1 VVCRPTKVAKLPN
14 RSGLCTAWGLWWRGG
29 LESQV
34 MLAELRIRDL
44 GVIDDAHLEV
54 SAGLNVLTGETGA
67 GKTMVVDALSLL
79 LGGRADPGAVR
90 AGRPAALVEGRL
102 LTDGDGEVAAAL
114 ATAGLTDEDGEVVVA
129 RQVLAEGRSRAQ
141 LQGRMATVAA
151 VADVI
156 RPLVEVHGQ
165 HEFQYLLRPGVQR
178 DLLDRFAGGAAL
190 DPRAAFAT
198 GWRRLRAVSREL
210 DELAGM
216 ARERARE
223 IDLLGHQLDEINA
236 ARVRVGESAELA
248 AEAERLANAEALQQ
262 AAALAHQLL
271 DGDEDAGAAT
281 ALGAAAR
288 TVHGPGIHDPA
299 LGELAARGQALA
311 AEVDDLASSL
321 RAYAES
327 VLVDPARLEE
337 VQARIALLRDLERKY
352 GDDEAAVLAFADQAA
367 GRLAELEGG
376 TLRSEA
382 LEAEAGELRR
392 SLAGIGAALTAA
404 RQEAAVRL
412 GESLRVELADLAM
425 PSAEVR
431 VAVEQDPDDDGLE
444 LDGRRLA
451 ATDDGLDRVEIQ
463 LAAHPGAPLRP
474 LVRAASGGELS
485 RVMLALRVVLAGI
498 DRTPTLV
505 FDEVDAGVGGRTA
518 AAVGRRLAQLA
529 RHHQVLVVTHLP
541 QIAAHADR
549 HFTVEKRSVDG
560 STSTDLRL
568 LDDAGRVGE
577 LSRMLAGMEGSGLA
591 QAHAEELL
599 AAATAAKSSDAPV
612 VAGATATATAAGDGE
627 RP

>member
-1 VVCRPTKVAKLPN
+1 
-14 RSGLCTAWGLWWRGG
+14 
-29 LESQV
+29 

-67 GKTMVVDALSLL
+67 GKTMVVDALALL

-102 LTDGDGEVAAAL
+102 RTDDDRQAAAAL
-114 ATAGLTDEDGEVVVA
+114 ASAGVDDEDGEVVVA
-129 RQVLAEGRSRAQ
+129 RQVLVEGRSRAQ

-165 HEFQYLLRPGVQR
+165 HEFQDLLRPGVQR
-178 DLLDRFAGGAAL
+178 DLLDRYAGEAVLG
-190 DPRAAFAT
+190 PRSAFAA
-198 GWRRLRAVSREL
+198 GWRRLRAVTREL
-210 DELAGM
+210 DDLTART
-216 ARERARE
+216 RERERE
-223 IDLLGHQLDEINA
+223 LDLLRHQLDEIDA
-236 ARVRVGESAELA
+236 AQVRVGESAELT

-271 DGDEDAGAAT
+271 EDDEDAGAAT

-288 TVHGPGIHDPA
+288 AVHGPGGHDRA
-299 LGELAARGQALA
+299 LAELAERAQSLA
-311 AEVDDLASSL
+311 AEVGDLASSL
-321 RAYAES
+321 RAYAEA
-327 VLVDPARLEE
+327 VLVDPGRLEE
-337 VQARIALLRDLERKY
+337 VNLRMGLLRDLERKY
-352 GDDEAAVLAFADQAA
+352 GDDEEAVLAFAGKAA
-367 GRLAELEGG
+367 ARLAELEGG

-382 LEAEAGELRR
+382 LEAEAAELRR
-392 SLAGIGAALTAA
+392 DLAGTGAALTAA
-404 RQEAAVRL
+404 RRQAADRL
-412 GESLRVELADLAM
+412 GEALRVELADLAM
-425 PSAEVR
+425 PSAQVV

-444 LDGRRLA
+444 VGGRCLA
-451 ATDDGLDRVEIQ
+451 ATEDGLDRVDIR

-474 LVRAASGGELS
+474 LGRAASGGELS
-485 RVMLALRVVLAGI
+485 RVMLALRVVLAGV

-529 RHHQVLVVTHLP
+529 RRHQVLVVTHLP

-549 HFTVEKRSVDG
+549 HFSVEKRSADG
-560 STSTDLRL
+560 ATSTDVRL

-591 QAHAEELL
+591 HAHAEELL
-599 AAATAAKSSDAPV
+599 AAATAAKH
-612 VAGATATATAAGDGE
+612 GE
-627 RP
+627 PA

>member
-1 VVCRPTKVAKLPN
+1 
-14 RSGLCTAWGLWWRGG
+14 
-29 LESQV
+29 

-67 GKTMVVDALSLL
+67 GKTMVVDALALL

-102 LTDGDGEVAAAL
+102 QTGDDAQVAAAL
-114 ATAGLTDEDGEVVVA
+114 ATAGVDDEEGEVVVA
-129 RQVLAEGRSRAQ
+129 RQVLVEGRSRAQ

-151 VADVI
+151 VADVV

-165 HEFQYLLRPGVQR
+165 HEFQDLLRPGVQR
-178 DLLDRFAGGAAL
+178 DLLDRYAGEAVLG
-190 DPRAAFAT
+190 PRPAFAA
-198 GWRRLRAVSREL
+198 GWRRLRAVTREL
-210 DELAGM
+210 DELVTR
-216 ARERARE
+216 ARERERE
-223 IDLLGHQLDEINA
+223 IDLLRHQLEEIEA
-236 ARVRVGESAELA
+236 AQVRVGEEAELA

-262 AAALAHQLL
+262 SAALAHQLL
-271 DGDEDAGAAT
+271 EDDEDAGAAT

-288 TVHGPGIHDPA
+288 AVHGPGAHDRA
-299 LGELAARGQALA
+299 LGELAERAQSLA
-311 AEVDDLASSL
+311 AEVGDLASSL
-321 RAYAES
+321 RAYAEG
-327 VLVDPARLEE
+327 VLVDPGRLEE
-337 VQARIALLRDLERKY
+337 VNVRMALLRDLERKY
-352 GDDEAAVLAFADQAA
+352 GDDEEAVLAFAGKAA
-367 GRLAELEGG
+367 ARLAELEGG

-382 LEAEAGELRR
+382 LEAEAAELRR
-392 SLAGIGAALTAA
+392 DLAGTGAALTAA
-404 RQEAAVRL
+404 RQQAADRL
-412 GESLRVELADLAM
+412 GEALRAELADLAM
-425 PSAEVR
+425 PSARVE

-444 LDGRRLA
+444 VDGRCLA
-451 ATDDGLDRVEIQ
+451 ATEDGLDRVDVR

-474 LVRAASGGELS
+474 LGRAASGGELS
-485 RVMLALRVVLAGI
+485 RVMLALRVVLAGV

-529 RHHQVLVVTHLP
+529 RRHQVLVVTHLP

-549 HFTVEKRSVDG
+549 HFTVEKHSAEG
-560 STSTDLRL
+560 TTSTDVRL

-599 AAATAAKSSDAPV
+599 AAATDAK
-612 VAGATATATAAGDGE
+612 DGE
-627 RP
+627 PA

>member
-1 VVCRPTKVAKLPN
+1 
-14 RSGLCTAWGLWWRGG
+14 
-29 LESQV
+29 

-44 GVIDDAHLEV
+44 GVIDDARLEV

-67 GKTMVVDALSLL
+67 GKTMVVDALALL

-102 LTDGDGEVAAAL
+102 RTGDDRQVAAAL
-114 ATAGLTDEDGEVVVA
+114 ASAGVDDEDGEVVVA
-129 RQVLAEGRSRAQ
+129 RQVLVEGRSRAQ

-151 VADVI
+151 VADIV

-165 HEFQYLLRPGVQR
+165 HEFQDLLRPGVQR
-178 DLLDRFAGGAAL
+178 DLLDRYAGEAVL
-190 DPRAAFAT
+190 VPRSAFAA
-198 GWRRLRAVSREL
+198 GWRRLRAVTREL
-210 DELAGM
+210 DDLTART
-216 ARERARE
+216 RERERE
-223 IDLLGHQLDEINA
+223 IDLLRHQLDEIDA
-236 ARVRVGESAELA
+236 AQVRVGESAELT

-271 DGDEDAGAAT
+271 EDDEDTGAAT

-288 TVHGPGIHDPA
+288 AVHGPGGHDRA
-299 LGELAARGQALA
+299 LAELAGRAQSLA
-311 AEVDDLASSL
+311 AEVGDLASSL
-321 RAYAES
+321 RAYAEA
-327 VLVDPARLEE
+327 VLVDPGRLEE
-337 VQARIALLRDLERKY
+337 VNLRMALLRDLERKY
-352 GDDEAAVLAFADQAA
+352 GDGEEAVVAFAGKAA
-367 GRLAELEGG
+367 ARLAELEGG

-382 LEAEAGELRR
+382 LEAEAAELRHE
-392 SLAGIGAALTAA
+392 LAGTGAALTAA
-404 RQEAAVRL
+404 RRQAADRL
-412 GESLRVELADLAM
+412 GEALRVELADLAM
-425 PSAEVR
+425 PSAQVV

-444 LDGRRLA
+444 VGGRCLA
-451 ATDDGLDRVEIQ
+451 ATEDGLDRVDIR

-474 LVRAASGGELS
+474 LGRAASGGELS
-485 RVMLALRVVLAGI
+485 RVMLALRVVLAGV

-529 RHHQVLVVTHLP
+529 RRHQVLVVTHLP

-549 HFTVEKRSVDG
+549 HFTVEKHSADG
-560 STSTDLRL
+560 TTSTDLRL

-599 AAATAAKSSDAPV
+599 AAATAAKH
-612 VAGATATATAAGDGE
+612 GE
-627 RP
+627 PA

>member
-1 VVCRPTKVAKLPN
+1 
-14 RSGLCTAWGLWWRGG
+14 
-29 LESQV
+29 

-44 GVIDDAHLEV
+44 GVIDDARLEV

-67 GKTMVVDALSLL
+67 GKTMVVDALALL

-102 LTDGDGEVAAAL
+102 HSGADPAVADAL
-114 ATAGLTDEDGEVVVA
+114 ASAGVSDEDGEVVVA
-129 RQVLAEGRSRAQ
+129 RQVLVEGRSRAQ

-151 VADVI
+151 VADVV

-165 HEFQYLLRPGVQR
+165 HEFQELLRPGVQR
-178 DLLDRFAGGAAL
+178 ELLDRFAGEAAL
-190 DPRAAFAT
+190 APRAAFAA
-198 GWRRLRAVSREL
+198 GWRRLRAVTREL
-210 DELAGM
+210 DELAAR
-216 ARERARE
+216 ARERERE
-223 IDLLGHQLDEINA
+223 IDLLGHQLDEIHA
-236 ARVRVGESAELA
+236 AQVRVGESAELA

-271 DGDEDAGAAT
+271 EGDEDAGAAT
-281 ALGAAAR
+281 ALGAAAKA
-288 TVHGPGIHDPA
+288 VHGPGGHDPA
-299 LGELAARGQALA
+299 LGELAGRAQALA
-311 AEVDDLASSL
+311 AEVADLASGL
-321 RAYAES
+321 RAYAEG

-337 VQARIALLRDLERKY
+337 VQARIAQLRDLERKY

-367 GRLAELEGG
+367 ARLAELEGG

-382 LEAEAGELRR
+382 LEAEAAKLRGEL
-392 SLAGIGAALTAA
+392 AGLGAALTAA
-404 RQEAAVRL
+404 RRDAADRL
-412 GESLRVELADLAM
+412 GEALRVELADLAM
-425 PSAEVR
+425 PSARVV
-431 VAVEQDPDDDGLE
+431 VAVEQDPDEAGLE
-444 LDGRRLA
+444 VGGRRLA
-451 ATDDGLDRVEIQ
+451 ATEDGLDRVELQ

-474 LVRAASGGELS
+474 LGRAASGGELS
-485 RVMLALRVVLAGI
+485 RVMLALRVVLAGV

-529 RHHQVLVVTHLP
+529 RNHQVLVVTHLP

-549 HFTVEKRSVDG
+549 HFTVEKQSAEG
-560 STSTDLRL
+560 TTSTDLRL

-599 AAATAAKSSDAPV
+599 AAASADKHLEA
-612 VAGATATATAAGDGE
+612 

>member
-1 VVCRPTKVAKLPN
+1 
-14 RSGLCTAWGLWWRGG
+14 
-29 LESQV
+29 

-67 GKTMVVDALSLL
+67 GKTMVVDALALL

-102 LTDGDGEVAAAL
+102 RTGDDRQVAAAL
-114 ATAGLTDEDGEVVVA
+114 ASAGVDDEDGEVVVA
-129 RQVLAEGRSRAQ
+129 RQVLVEGRSRAQ

-151 VADVI
+151 VADIV

-165 HEFQYLLRPGVQR
+165 HEFQDLLRPGVQR
-178 DLLDRFAGGAAL
+178 DLLDRYAGEAVL
-190 DPRAAFAT
+190 VPRSAFAA
-198 GWRRLRAVSREL
+198 GWRRLRAVTREL
-210 DELAGM
+210 DDLTART
-216 ARERARE
+216 RERERE
-223 IDLLGHQLDEINA
+223 IDLLRHQLDEIDA
-236 ARVRVGESAELA
+236 AQVRVGESAELT

-271 DGDEDAGAAT
+271 EDDEDTGAAT

-288 TVHGPGIHDPA
+288 AVHGPGGHDRA
-299 LGELAARGQALA
+299 LAELAGRAQSLA
-311 AEVDDLASSL
+311 AEVGDLASSL
-321 RAYAES
+321 RAYAEA
-327 VLVDPARLEE
+327 VLVDPGRLEE
-337 VQARIALLRDLERKY
+337 VNLRMALLRDLERKY
-352 GDDEAAVLAFADQAA
+352 GDGEEAVVAFAGKAA
-367 GRLAELEGG
+367 ARLAELEGG

-382 LEAEAGELRR
+382 LEAEAAELRHE
-392 SLAGIGAALTAA
+392 LAGTGAALTAA
-404 RQEAAVRL
+404 RRQAADRL
-412 GESLRVELADLAM
+412 GEALRVELADLAM
-425 PSAEVR
+425 PSAQVV

-444 LDGRRLA
+444 VGGRCLA
-451 ATDDGLDRVEIQ
+451 ATEDGLDRVDIR

-474 LVRAASGGELS
+474 LGRAASGGELS
-485 RVMLALRVVLAGI
+485 RVMLALRVVLAGV

-529 RHHQVLVVTHLP
+529 RRHQVLVVTHLP

-549 HFTVEKRSVDG
+549 HFTVEKHSADG
-560 STSTDLRL
+560 TTSTDLRL

-599 AAATAAKSSDAPV
+599 AAATAAKH
-612 VAGATATATAAGDGE
+612 GE
-627 RP
+627 PA

>member
-1 VVCRPTKVAKLPN
+1 
-14 RSGLCTAWGLWWRGG
+14 
-29 LESQV
+29 

-44 GVIDDAHLEV
+44 GVIDDARLEV

-67 GKTMVVDALSLL
+67 GKTMVVDALALL

-102 LTDGDGEVAAAL
+102 RTGDDRQVAAAL
-114 ATAGLTDEDGEVVVA
+114 ASAGVDDEDGEVVVA
-129 RQVLAEGRSRAQ
+129 RQVLVEGRSRAQ

-151 VADVI
+151 VADII

-165 HEFQYLLRPGVQR
+165 HEFQDLLRPGVQR
-178 DLLDRFAGGAAL
+178 DLLDRYAGEAVL
-190 DPRAAFAT
+190 VPRSAFAA
-198 GWRRLRAVSREL
+198 GWRRLRAVTREL
-210 DELAGM
+210 DDLTART
-216 ARERARE
+216 RERGRE
-223 IDLLGHQLDEINA
+223 IDLLRHQLDEIDA
-236 ARVRVGESAELA
+236 AQVRVGESAELT

-271 DGDEDAGAAT
+271 EDDEDTGAAT

-288 TVHGPGIHDPA
+288 AVHGPGGHDRA
-299 LGELAARGQALA
+299 LAELAGRAQSLA
-311 AEVDDLASSL
+311 AEVGDLASSL
-321 RAYAES
+321 RAYAEA
-327 VLVDPARLEE
+327 VLVDPGRLEE
-337 VQARIALLRDLERKY
+337 VNLRMALLRDLERKY
-352 GDDEAAVLAFADQAA
+352 GDGEEAVLAFAGKAA
-367 GRLAELEGG
+367 ARLAELEGG

-382 LEAEAGELRR
+382 LEAEAAELRHE
-392 SLAGIGAALTAA
+392 LAGTGAALTAA
-404 RQEAAVRL
+404 RRQAADRL
-412 GESLRVELADLAM
+412 GEALRVELADLAM
-425 PSAEVR
+425 PSAQVV

-444 LDGRRLA
+444 VGGRCLA
-451 ATDDGLDRVEIQ
+451 ATEDGLDRVDIR

-474 LVRAASGGELS
+474 LGRAASGGELS
-485 RVMLALRVVLAGI
+485 RVMLALRVVLAGV

-529 RHHQVLVVTHLP
+529 RRHQVLVVTHLP

-549 HFTVEKRSVDG
+549 HFTVEKHSADG
-560 STSTDLRL
+560 TTSTDLRL

-599 AAATAAKSSDAPV
+599 AAATAAKH
-612 VAGATATATAAGDGE
+612 GE
-627 RP
+627 PA

>member
-1 VVCRPTKVAKLPN
+1 
-14 RSGLCTAWGLWWRGG
+14 
-29 LESQV
+29 

-44 GVIDDAHLEV
+44 GVIDDARLEV

-67 GKTMVVDALSLL
+67 GKTMVVDALALL

-102 LTDGDGEVAAAL
+102 QTGDDAQVAAAL
-114 ATAGLTDEDGEVVVA
+114 ATAGVDDEEGEVVVA
-129 RQVLAEGRSRAQ
+129 RQVLVEGRSRAQ

-151 VADVI
+151 VADVV

-165 HEFQYLLRPGVQR
+165 HEFQDLLRPGVQR
-178 DLLDRFAGGAAL
+178 DLLDRYAGEAVLG
-190 DPRAAFAT
+190 PRAAFAA
-198 GWRRLRAVSREL
+198 GWRRLRAVTREL
-210 DELAGM
+210 DELVAR
-216 ARERARE
+216 ARERERE
-223 IDLLGHQLDEINA
+223 IDLLRHQLDEIA
-236 ARVRVGESAELA
+236 AAQVRVGEEAELA

-262 AAALAHQLL
+262 SAALAHQLL
-271 DGDEDAGAAT
+271 EDDEDAGAAT

-288 TVHGPGIHDPA
+288 AVHGPGAHDRA
-299 LGELAARGQALA
+299 LGELAERAQSLA
-311 AEVDDLASSL
+311 AEVGDLASSL
-321 RAYAES
+321 RAYAEG
-327 VLVDPARLEE
+327 VLVDPGRLEE
-337 VQARIALLRDLERKY
+337 VNVRMALLRDLERKY
-352 GDDEAAVLAFADQAA
+352 GDDEEAVLAFAGKAA
-367 GRLAELEGG
+367 ARLAELEGG

-382 LEAEAGELRR
+382 LEAEAAELRR
-392 SLAGIGAALTAA
+392 DLAGTGAALTAA
-404 RQEAAVRL
+404 RQQAADRL
-412 GESLRVELADLAM
+412 GEALRAELADLAM
-425 PSAEVR
+425 PSARVE

-444 LDGRRLA
+444 VDGRCLA
-451 ATDDGLDRVEIQ
+451 ATEDGLDRVDIR

-474 LVRAASGGELS
+474 LGRAASGGELS
-485 RVMLALRVVLAGI
+485 RVMLALRVVLAAV

-529 RHHQVLVVTHLP
+529 RRHQVLVVTHLP

-549 HFTVEKRSVDG
+549 HFTVEKHSAEG
-560 STSTDLRL
+560 TTSTHVRL

-599 AAATAAKSSDAPV
+599 AAATDAK
-612 VAGATATATAAGDGE
+612 DGE
-627 RP
+627 PA

>member
-1 VVCRPTKVAKLPN
+1 
-14 RSGLCTAWGLWWRGG
+14 
-29 LESQV
+29 

-44 GVIDDAHLEV
+44 GVIDDARLEV

-67 GKTMVVDALSLL
+67 GKTMVVDALALL

-102 LTDGDGEVAAAL
+102 QTGDDAQVAAAL
-114 ATAGLTDEDGEVVVA
+114 ATAGVDDEEGEVVVA
-129 RQVLAEGRSRAQ
+129 RQVLVEGRSRAQ

-151 VADVI
+151 VADVV

-165 HEFQYLLRPGVQR
+165 HEFQDLLRPGVQR
-178 DLLDRFAGGAAL
+178 DLLDRYAGEAVLG
-190 DPRAAFAT
+190 PRAAFAA
-198 GWRRLRAVSREL
+198 GWRRLRAVTREL
-210 DELAGM
+210 DELVAR
-216 ARERARE
+216 ARERERE
-223 IDLLGHQLDEINA
+223 IDLLRHQLDEIA
-236 ARVRVGESAELA
+236 AAQVRVGEEAELA

-262 AAALAHQLL
+262 SAALAHQLL
-271 DGDEDAGAAT
+271 EDDEDAGAAT

-288 TVHGPGIHDPA
+288 AVHGPGAHDRA
-299 LGELAARGQALA
+299 LGELAERAQSLA
-311 AEVDDLASSL
+311 AEVGDLASSL
-321 RAYAES
+321 RAYAEG
-327 VLVDPARLEE
+327 VLVDPGRLEE
-337 VQARIALLRDLERKY
+337 VNVRMALLRDLERKY
-352 GDDEAAVLAFADQAA
+352 GDDEEAVLAFAGKAA
-367 GRLAELEGG
+367 ARLAELEGG

-382 LEAEAGELRR
+382 LEAEAAELRR
-392 SLAGIGAALTAA
+392 DLAGTGAALTAA
-404 RQEAAVRL
+404 RQQAADRL
-412 GESLRVELADLAM
+412 GEALRAELADLAM
-425 PSAEVR
+425 PSARVE

-444 LDGRRLA
+444 VDGRCLA
-451 ATDDGLDRVEIQ
+451 ATEDGLDRVDIR

-474 LVRAASGGELS
+474 LGRAASGGELS
-485 RVMLALRVVLAGI
+485 RVMLALRVVLAGV

-529 RHHQVLVVTHLP
+529 RRHQVLVVTHLP

-549 HFTVEKRSVDG
+549 HFTVEKHSAEG
-560 STSTDLRL
+560 TTSTDVRL

-599 AAATAAKSSDAPV
+599 AAATDAK
-612 VAGATATATAAGDGE
+612 DGE
-627 RP
+627 PA

>member
-1 VVCRPTKVAKLPN
+1 
-14 RSGLCTAWGLWWRGG
+14 
-29 LESQV
+29 

-67 GKTMVVDALSLL
+67 GKTMVVDALALL

-102 LTDGDGEVAAAL
+102 RAGDDGEVAAAL
-114 ATAGLTDEDGEVVVA
+114 AAAGVEDEDGEVLVA
-129 RQVLAEGRSRAQ
+129 RQVLVEGRSRAQ

-151 VADVI
+151 VADVV

-165 HEFQYLLRPGVQR
+165 HEFQDLLRPGVQR
-178 DLLDRFAGGAAL
+178 DLLDRFAGEPAL
-190 DPRAAFAT
+190 APRAAFAA
-198 GWRRLRAVSREL
+198 GWRRLRAVTREL
-210 DELAGM
+210 DDLATR
-216 ARERARE
+216 ARERERE
-223 IDLLGHQLDEINA
+223 IDLLRHQLEEIDA
-236 ARVRVGESAELA
+236 AQVRVGESAELA

-271 DGDEDAGAAT
+271 EGDEDAGAAT

-288 TVHGPGIHDPA
+288 AVQGPAGHDRA
-299 LGELAARGQALA
+299 LGELAQRAQALA

-321 RAYAES
+321 RAYAEA

-337 VQARIALLRDLERKY
+337 VNARMAQLRDLERKY
-352 GDDEAAVLAFADQAA
+352 GDDEAAVLAYAA
-367 GRLAELEGG
+367 EAAARLAELEGG

-382 LEAEAGELRR
+382 LEAEAAELRR
-392 SLAGIGAALTAA
+392 ELAGTGAALTAA
-404 RQEAAVRL
+404 RREAAARL
-412 GESLRVELADLAM
+412 GEALRVELADLAM
-425 PSAEVR
+425 PNAEVV
-431 VAVEQDPDDDGLE
+431 VAVEQDPDDNGLE
-444 LDGRRLA
+444 VDGRRLA
-451 ATDDGLDRVEIQ
+451 ASEDGLDRVDLR

-474 LVRAASGGELS
+474 LGRAASGGELS
-485 RVMLALRVVLAGI
+485 RVMLALRVVLAGV

-529 RHHQVLVVTHLP
+529 RRHQVLVVTHLP

-549 HFTVEKRSVDG
+549 HFTVEKTSAG
-560 STSTDLRL
+560 GATSTDVRL

-599 AAATAAKSSDAPV
+599 AAAAAAKNGRDPGPA
-612 VAGATATATAAGDGE
+612 ATAQPAGQSGE

>member
-1 VVCRPTKVAKLPN
+1 M
-14 RSGLCTAWGLWWRGG
+14 GTAFGAGSATG

-67 GKTMVVDALSLL
+67 GKTMVVDALALL

-102 LTDGDGEVAAAL
+102 QTGDDAQVAAAL
-114 ATAGLTDEDGEVVVA
+114 ATAGVDDEEGEVVVA
-129 RQVLAEGRSRAQ
+129 RQVLVEGRSRAQ

-151 VADVI
+151 VADVV

-165 HEFQYLLRPGVQR
+165 HEFQDLLRPGVQR
-178 DLLDRFAGGAAL
+178 DLLDRYAGEAVLG
-190 DPRAAFAT
+190 PRAAFAA
-198 GWRRLRAVSREL
+198 GWRRLRAVTREL
-210 DELAGM
+210 DELVAR
-216 ARERARE
+216 ARERERE
-223 IDLLGHQLDEINA
+223 IDLLRHQLEEIEA
-236 ARVRVGESAELA
+236 AQVRVGEEAELA

-262 AAALAHQLL
+262 SAALAHQLL
-271 DGDEDAGAAT
+271 EDDEDAGAAT

-288 TVHGPGIHDPA
+288 AVHGPGAHDRA
-299 LGELAARGQALA
+299 LGELAERAQSLA
-311 AEVDDLASSL
+311 AEVGDLASSL
-321 RAYAES
+321 RAYAEG
-327 VLVDPARLEE
+327 VLVDPGRLEE
-337 VQARIALLRDLERKY
+337 VNVRMALLRDLERKY
-352 GDDEAAVLAFADQAA
+352 GDDEEAVLAFAGKAA
-367 GRLAELEGG
+367 ARLAELEGG

-382 LEAEAGELRR
+382 LEGEAAELR
-392 SLAGIGAALTAA
+392 SDLAGTGAALTAA
-404 RQEAAVRL
+404 RQQAADRL
-412 GESLRVELADLAM
+412 GEALRAELADLAM
-425 PSAEVR
+425 PSARVE

-444 LDGRRLA
+444 VDGRCLA
-451 ATDDGLDRVEIQ
+451 ATEDGLDRVDVR

-474 LVRAASGGELS
+474 LGRAASGGELS
-485 RVMLALRVVLAGI
+485 RVMLALRVVLAGV

-529 RHHQVLVVTHLP
+529 RRHQVLVVTHLP

-549 HFTVEKRSVDG
+549 HFTVEKHSAEG
-560 STSTDLRL
+560 TTSTDVRL

-599 AAATAAKSSDAPV
+599 AAATDAK
-612 VAGATATATAAGDGE
+612 DGE
-627 RP
+627 PA

>member
-1 VVCRPTKVAKLPN
+1 
-14 RSGLCTAWGLWWRGG
+14 
-29 LESQV
+29 

-44 GVIDDAHLEV
+44 GVIDDARLEV

-67 GKTMVVDALSLL
+67 GKTMVVDALALL

-102 LTDGDGEVAAAL
+102 RTGDDRQVAAAL
-114 ATAGLTDEDGEVVVA
+114 ASAGVDDEDGEVVVA
-129 RQVLAEGRSRAQ
+129 RQVLVEGRSRAQ

-151 VADVI
+151 VADVV

-165 HEFQYLLRPGVQR
+165 HEFQDLLRPGVLR
-178 DLLDRFAGGAAL
+178 ELLDRYAGEAVLG
-190 DPRAAFAT
+190 PRSAFAA
-198 GWRRLRAVSREL
+198 GWRRLRAVTREL
-210 DELAGM
+210 DDLTART
-216 ARERARE
+216 RERERE
-223 IDLLGHQLDEINA
+223 IDLLRHQLEEIDA
-236 ARVRVGESAELA
+236 AQVRVGESAELA

-271 DGDEDAGAAT
+271 EGDEDAGAAT

-288 TVHGPGIHDPA
+288 AVHGPGGHDRA
-299 LGELAARGQALA
+299 LAELAERAQSLA
-311 AEVDDLASSL
+311 AEVGDLASGL
-321 RAYAES
+321 RAYAEA

-337 VQARIALLRDLERKY
+337 VNLRMALLRDLGRKY
-352 GDDEAAVLAFADQAA
+352 GDDEEAVLAFAAKAA
-367 GRLAELEGG
+367 ARLAELEGG

-382 LEAEAGELRR
+382 LEAEAAELRGEL
-392 SLAGIGAALTAA
+392 AGTGATLTAA
-404 RQEAAVRL
+404 RRQAADRL
-412 GESLRVELADLAM
+412 GEALRVELADLAM
-425 PSAEVR
+425 PSAQVV

-444 LDGRRLA
+444 VGGRCLA
-451 ATDDGLDRVEIQ
+451 ATEDGLDRVDIL

-474 LVRAASGGELS
+474 LGRAASGGELS
-485 RVMLALRVVLAGI
+485 RVMLALRVVLAGV

-529 RHHQVLVVTHLP
+529 RRHQVLVVTHLP
-541 QIAAHADR
+541 QIAAQADR
-549 HFTVEKRSVDG
+549 HFTVEKHSADG
-560 STSTDLRL
+560 TTSTEVRL

-599 AAATAAKSSDAPV
+599 AAATAAKH
-612 VAGATATATAAGDGE
+612 GE
-627 RP
+627 PA

>member
-1 VVCRPTKVAKLPN
+1 
-14 RSGLCTAWGLWWRGG
+14 
-29 LESQV
+29 

-44 GVIDDAHLEV
+44 GVIDDARLEV

-67 GKTMVVDALSLL
+67 GKTMVVDALALL

-102 LTDGDGEVAAAL
+102 RTGDDRQVAAAL
-114 ATAGLTDEDGEVVVA
+114 ASAGVDDEDGEVVVA
-129 RQVLAEGRSRAQ
+129 RQVLVEGRSRAQ

-151 VADVI
+151 VADII

-165 HEFQYLLRPGVQR
+165 HEFQDLLRPGVQR
-178 DLLDRFAGGAAL
+178 DLLDRYAGEAVL
-190 DPRAAFAT
+190 VPRSAFAA
-198 GWRRLRAVSREL
+198 GWRRLRAVTREL
-210 DELAGM
+210 DDLTART
-216 ARERARE
+216 RERERE
-223 IDLLGHQLDEINA
+223 IDLLRHQLDEIDA
-236 ARVRVGESAELA
+236 AQVRVGESAELT

-271 DGDEDAGAAT
+271 EDDEDTGAAT

-288 TVHGPGIHDPA
+288 AVHGPGGHDRA
-299 LGELAARGQALA
+299 LAELAGRAQSLA
-311 AEVDDLASSL
+311 AEVGDLASSL
-321 RAYAES
+321 RAYAEA
-327 VLVDPARLEE
+327 VLVDPGRLEE
-337 VQARIALLRDLERKY
+337 VNLRMALLRDLERKY
-352 GDDEAAVLAFADQAA
+352 GDGEEAVLAFAGKAA
-367 GRLAELEGG
+367 ARLAELEGG

-382 LEAEAGELRR
+382 LEAEAAELRHE
-392 SLAGIGAALTAA
+392 LAGTGAALTAA
-404 RQEAAVRL
+404 RRQAADRL
-412 GESLRVELADLAM
+412 GEALRVELADLAM
-425 PSAEVR
+425 PSAQVV

-444 LDGRRLA
+444 VGGRRLA
-451 ATDDGLDRVEIQ
+451 ATEDGLDRVDIR

-474 LVRAASGGELS
+474 LGRAASGGELS
-485 RVMLALRVVLAGI
+485 RVMLALRVVLAGV

-529 RHHQVLVVTHLP
+529 RRHQVLVVTHLP

-549 HFTVEKRSVDG
+549 HFTVEKHSADG
-560 STSTDLRL
+560 TTSTDLRL

-599 AAATAAKSSDAPV
+599 AAATAAKH
-612 VAGATATATAAGDGE
+612 GE
-627 RP
+627 PA

>member
-1 VVCRPTKVAKLPN
+1 
-14 RSGLCTAWGLWWRGG
+14 
-29 LESQV
+29 

-44 GVIDDAHLEV
+44 GVIDDARLEV

-67 GKTMVVDALSLL
+67 GKTMVVDALALL

-102 LTDGDGEVAAAL
+102 RTGDDPEVAAAL
-114 ATAGLTDEDGEVVVA
+114 ATAGVDDEEGEVVVA
-129 RQVLAEGRSRAQ
+129 RQVLVEGRSRAQ

-151 VADVI
+151 VADII

-165 HEFQYLLRPGVQR
+165 HEFQDLLRPGVQR
-178 DLLDRFAGGAAL
+178 DLLDRYAGEAVL
-190 DPRAAFAT
+190 VPRSAFAA
-198 GWRRLRAVSREL
+198 GWRRLRAVTREL
-210 DELAGM
+210 DDLTART
-216 ARERARE
+216 RERERE
-223 IDLLGHQLDEINA
+223 IDLLRHQLDEIDA
-236 ARVRVGESAELA
+236 AQVRVGESAELT

-271 DGDEDAGAAT
+271 EDDEDTGAAT

-288 TVHGPGIHDPA
+288 AVHGPGGHDRA
-299 LGELAARGQALA
+299 LAELAGRAQSLA
-311 AEVDDLASSL
+311 AEVGDLASSL
-321 RAYAES
+321 RAYAEA
-327 VLVDPARLEE
+327 VLVDPGRLEE
-337 VQARIALLRDLERKY
+337 VNLRMALLRDLERKY
-352 GDDEAAVLAFADQAA
+352 GDGEEAVLAFAGKAA
-367 GRLAELEGG
+367 ARLAELEGG

-382 LEAEAGELRR
+382 LEAEAAELRHE
-392 SLAGIGAALTAA
+392 LAGTGAALTAA
-404 RQEAAVRL
+404 RRQAADRL
-412 GESLRVELADLAM
+412 GEALRVELADLAM
-425 PSAEVR
+425 PSAQVV

-444 LDGRRLA
+444 VGGRCLA
-451 ATDDGLDRVEIQ
+451 ATEDGLDRVDIR

-474 LVRAASGGELS
+474 LGRAASGGELS
-485 RVMLALRVVLAGI
+485 RVMLALRVVLAGV

-529 RHHQVLVVTHLP
+529 RRHQVLVVTHLP

-549 HFTVEKRSVDG
+549 HFTVEKHSADG
-560 STSTDLRL
+560 TTSTDLRL

-599 AAATAAKSSDAPV
+599 AAATAAKH
-612 VAGATATATAAGDGE
+612 GE
-627 RP
+627 PA